1 MIAAERIAVRL
12 DGRAVLDGVSLAVA
26 PGELVALVGPNGA
39 GKSTLLRALAG
50 LIRPASGQVTL
61 DGTPLAGFAPRARAR
76 RVAWLEQGARAAW
89 GMTVREIAALGRLPH
104 GDAAEAPVAAA
115 LAAVGLDHMADR
127 RIDRLSG
134 GEARRA
140 MIARVLATVPG
151 AQLTGHPSRRLPCHA
166 SFVVPGLGGEPL
178 LIALDDR
185 GILASSGSACAAG
198 RDEPSPVL
206 LAMGYTPDTARTAV
220 RFTWGVSTT
229 QDKLETAAREL
240 AESAAELGR
249 LG

>member
-1 MIAAERIAVRL
+1 MIAAENLRLRL

-50 LIRPASGQVTL
+50 LIRPDAGRVTL
-61 DGTPLAGFAPRARAR
+61 DGAPLAALAPRARAR
-76 RVAWLEQGARAAW
+76 RIAWLEQGARAAW

-104 GDAAEAPVAAA
+104 GDAAEPPVTAA

-140 MIARVLATVPG
+140 MIARVLATAPDVMLLDEPCADLDP
-151 AQLTGHPSRRLPCHA
+151 AQGFAVMRLLRA
-166 SFVVPGLGGEPL
+166 E
-178 LIALDDR
+178 A
-185 GILASSGSACAAG
+185 AAG
-198 RDEPSPVL
+198 RAVVVILHD
-206 LAMGYTPDTARTAV
+206 LA
-220 RFTWGVSTT
+220 
-229 QDKLETAAREL
+229 LAARHADRMALLE
-240 AESAAELGR
+240 AGR
-249 LG
+249 LVADAAPEAVMADALAGRVFGVRIGAGITVLPA

>member
-140 MIARVLATVPG
+140 MIARVLATAPSVMLLDEPCADLDP
-151 AQLTGHPSRRLPCHA
+151 AQGFAVMRLLRDEA
-166 SFVVPGLGGEPL
+166 TRGRAVIVVLHDLALAARYADRMALLEGGRLVTDAAPDAVMAD
-178 LIALDDR
+178 AL
-185 GILASSGSACAAG
+185 AG
-198 RDEPSPVL
+198 RVFGVRIGAGTTVL
-206 LAMGYTPDTARTAV
+206 PA
-220 RFTWGVSTT
+220 
-229 QDKLETAAREL
+229 
-240 AESAAELGR
+240 
-249 LG
+249 